1 MYSGKRV
8 LVILNPSS
16 GREVATTVS
25 SRVEDALGRHGASH
39 VTMRFTAGPDD
50 ALAWAAT
57 AAESDFDIVLAGGGD
72 GTVAD
77 VAHGVL
83 GQARKLTIGI
93 IPLGTGNGL
102 ARVLGIPMDPV
113 AAVDEMARGG
123 LADLDVISVVSHDRT
138 SLLFLGAGLDAEINR
153 DADKAEK
160 ARLGFLAYVK
170 ATLANVRGRRNHELR
185 LVIDGKETVRQG
197 HTVMMFNAAR
207 IDILGA
213 TFGPNSDPHDGIADL
228 AVLSSPG
235 TLAVV
240 LQVLRLL
247 NPTASQPTLIPVRE
261 LELHADPPLL
271 VQIDGDVIGQTPLRV
286 QLKPGALRLI
296 AARNYGPR

>member
-138 SLLFLGAGLDAEINR
+138 SLLFLGAGLDAETRRMSAQLTLAFAPAALLTLMTGIS
-153 DADKAEK
+153 A
-160 ARLGFLAYVK
+160 ARLRPFGAPAAGRAGRGMSRK
-170 ATLANVRGRRNHELR
+170 ANRN
-185 LVIDGKETVRQG
+185 TP
-197 HTVMMFNAAR
+197 TAFNAITAR
-207 IDILGA
+207 
-213 TFGPNSDPHDGIADL
+213 
-228 AVLSSPG
+228 
-235 TLAVV
+235 
-240 LQVLRLL
+240 
-247 NPTASQPTLIPVRE
+247 
-261 LELHADPPLL
+261 
-271 VQIDGDVIGQTPLRV
+271 
-286 QLKPGALRLI
+286 
-296 AARNYGPR
+296 